1 MINTQNCPPRVDKG
15 GRLCL
20 LLFCCL
26 FESNG
31 SSNAEKY
38 LSVMKGTASQGR
50 STSRS
55 PLFYLHAATLLT
67 RISCKWKE
75 TASQS
80 TRSHLMSTSSDLP
93 TDDHASAKE
102 DAILMVQTHP
112 QEITRCQEEG

>member
-1 MINTQNCPPRVDKG
+1 MECYYMVTI
-15 GRLCL
+15 
-20 LLFCCL
+20 LLFDAAIWQLKCKEIPLCN
-26 FESNG
+26 E
-31 SSNAEKY
+31 
-38 LSVMKGTASQGR
+38 GTASQGR

-55 PLFYLHAATLLT
+55 PLSYLHAATLLT
-67 RISCKWKE
+67 RSSCKWKE

-112 QEITRCQEEG
+112 QEITCCQEEV